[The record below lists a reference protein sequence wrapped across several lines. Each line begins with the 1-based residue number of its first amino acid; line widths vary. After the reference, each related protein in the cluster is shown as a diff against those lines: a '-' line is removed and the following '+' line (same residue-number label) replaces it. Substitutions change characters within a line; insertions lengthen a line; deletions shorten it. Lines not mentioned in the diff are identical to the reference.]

1 MSRFGRLFE
10 RFRPVRAVDQDDLAR
25 RREEGR
31 WLIAGLGNPGDQY
44 RRSRH
49 NAGFMVARHL
59 AAKNHVELSRRKF
72 SGIYAEVRTDAGPA
86 ILLMPQTFY
95 NRSGESV
102 SAMLGYYK
110 IPIDRLIV
118 VHDEMDLKAGQ
129 LRVKRGG
136 SDAGNR
142 GVRSIIESLAS
153 TDFIRVRVGIGHRE
167 GAGDDINYLL
177 RPLTDQEMKEMEAV
191 FDRAADA
198 VMAVMRD
205 GLERAM
211 NFYNQRA

>member
-1 MSRFGRLFE
+1 MSRIGRLFE
-10 RFRPVRAVDQDDLAR
+10 KFRPVRASDPDDLSR
-25 RREEGR
+25 GREEGR
-31 WLIAGLGNPGDQY
+31 WLIVGLGNPGEQY

-49 NAGFMVARHL
+49 NAGFMVVRNL
-59 AAKNHVELSRRKF
+59 SAKNRVDLTRHKF
-72 SGIYAEVRTDAGPA
+72 NGIYGEVRTEAGPA

-102 SAMLGYYK
+102 NALMGYYK
-110 IPIDRLIV
+110 IPIGRLIV

-142 GVRSIIESLAS
+142 GVRSIIETLAN

-177 RPLTDQEMKEMEAV
+177 RPLSDQEMKDMEAV
-191 FDRAADA
+191 FDRASDA
-198 VMAVMRD
+198 VLAVMRD

-211 NFYNQRA
+211 NFYNQRL